1 MKRMLPPIP
10 RVQTVLAA
18 IAMASVA
25 SCSKAPAPE
34 MQAADVILLDGIIHD
49 GSDAAPRTGDIAVRD
64 DKIVYVGPDARRRF
78 AAPQVI
84 DASGLIVA
92 PGFIDPHTH
101 PEQFIHSRGADERLT
116 QAWLFQGVTTLM
128 IGVDGAGTPDM
139 ATEAERVEKQG
150 VGVNLGA
157 YVGFGRVRAAILQQD
172 AREPTTDELG
182 RMRALVADGMCKG
195 AFGLSTGLFYAPQ
208 SFAKTEE
215 VIELAKEAARRG
227 GIYDTHQRDESSY
240 SIGLLESTREALR
253 IGREAGLPAH
263 LAHIK
268 ALGIDVHGQADAVI
282 ALINEARASGQQ
294 VTADQYPWLASGTAL
309 SAALLPRW
317 AVDGGRSALLKRL
330 DDRASLKKIR
340 DEMRENLRRRGG
352 AESLLLTVQGAPWHG
367 KRLAEVAA
375 ERKEDPIDAALFV
388 IRDGRDSV
396 VSFNMD
402 NADVIRFMQQ
412 PWVVTSSDGSSGHPR
427 QYATFPQKYRE
438 YVLKGV
444 QTLDEFIR
452 SSTGRTADILGLDR
466 RGYLREGYLAD
477 IVAFDP
483 QRYAPKADYLR
494 PRELSEGVEYLLVNG
509 KLEIAQGKVT
519 GTAAGRWLRHEPTA
533 GSCPSSTGLP

>member
-1 MKRMLPPIP
+1 
-10 RVQTVLAA
+10 
-18 IAMASVA
+18 
-25 SCSKAPAPE
+25 
-34 MQAADVILLDGIIHD
+34 MQAADVILLGGTIHD
-49 GSDAAPRTGDIAVRD
+49 GSDAAPSIGDIAVRD
-64 DKIVYVGPDARRRF
+64 DKIVYVGPDARQRF
-78 AAPQVI
+78 AASQVI

-101 PEQFIHSRGADERLT
+101 PEQFIHSQGADERLT

-208 SFAKTEE
+208 SFARTEE

-253 IGREAGLPAH
+253 IGRAAGLPAH

-330 DDRASLKKIR
+330 DDRASLKTIR

-402 NADVIRFMQQ
+402 NADVVRFMQQ

-427 QYATFPQKYRE
+427 QYATFPQKYHE

-444 QTLDEFIR
+444 LTLDDFIR
-452 SSTGRTADILGLDR
+452 SSTGRTADILGLDH
-466 RGYLREGYLAD
+466 RGYLREGNFAD
-477 IVAFDP
+477 IVVFDP
-483 QRYAPKADYLR
+483 QRYAPKADYLN

-509 KLEIAQGKVT
+509 KLTIAQGKVT
-519 GTAAGRWLRHEPTA
+519 GKAAGRWLRHEPTA
-533 GSCPSSTGLP
+533 GSCPSSTGLR

>member
-10 RVQTVLAA
+10 RVQAVLAA

-34 MQAADVILLDGIIHD
+34 MQAADVILLGGIIHD

-101 PEQFIHSRGADERLT
+101 PEQFIHSRDADERLT

-128 IGVDGAGTPDM
+128 IGVDGAGTPDV

-330 DDRASLKKIR
+330 DNRASLKKIR